1 MEAMKQNTLEVFSNQ
16 RIIFQSDKK
25 WLYPVFDFENF
36 LKANPYDHS
45 MLQVHDK
52 VVGKA
57 AALLM
62 IRLGVG
68 FVHGEVMSELADEV
82 FGKTGMKHSYGFLVE
97 RIDCETEEILMDID
111 DAETAYEIL
120 CKRAKRC

>member
-1 MEAMKQNTLEVFSNQ
+1 MKQNTLEVFQNS
-16 RIIFQSDKK
+16 RIIFHSDKK
-25 WLYPVFDFENF
+25 WLYPVFDFEDF
-36 LKANPYDHS
+36 LKAHTYDHTS
-45 MLQVHDK
+45 LNAHDK

-68 FVHGEVMSELADEV
+68 NLHGDVMSQLADDV
-82 FGKTGMKHSYGFLVE
+82 LTRVSMNHSYDKLVE
-97 RIDCETEEILMDID
+97 RIDCQTEEILSDID
-111 DAETAYEIL
+111 DADTAYEIL